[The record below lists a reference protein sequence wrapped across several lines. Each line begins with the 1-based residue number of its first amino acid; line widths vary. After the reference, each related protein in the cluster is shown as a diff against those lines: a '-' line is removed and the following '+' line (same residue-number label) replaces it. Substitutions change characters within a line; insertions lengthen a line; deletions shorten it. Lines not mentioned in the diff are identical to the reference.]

1 MTQYKAVAP
10 HALRSL
16 AASLFVVLTM
26 TSAANAQ
33 EAAPAAEA
41 AAPVLREDVPM
52 RYVVKSGDTLWGI
65 ASRYLADAWQWPELW
80 YVNGKLAN
88 PHAIY
93 PGDVLELHNVR
104 GRAVL
109 SRQEPEATTTPE
121 TGPDME
127 RRSPQMRESQLG
139 AALPAIP
146 LEAIRNFLN
155 GPRVVDLETLNA
167 APYLLAFADDRL
179 LGSAQMTVYIKRLA
193 ESQGTVFSTMRQ
205 GVAYKDPDT
214 GKLLGYEAIP
224 TGEVEIKS
232 YGTPSVGVM
241 SKSTREVLAG
251 DRLLPLLSDNFMAN
265 FYPHAPA
272 QPIEGRIISLY
283 DGVSQTGQFQI
294 VALNRGSKHGL
305 EAGHVLSIL
314 QASKKVKD
322 PVTGRQEF
330 LPKQDAGELM
340 VFKVMPGISYG
351 LVMTARRAIHV
362 LDHVQQPALA
372 QQ

>member
-16 AASLFVVLTM
+16 AASLLVALTM

-33 EAAPAAEA
+33 DAAPAAEA
-41 AAPVLREDVPM
+41 AVPVLREDVPM
-52 RYVVKSGDTLWGI
+52 RYVVKPGDTLWGI

-93 PGDVLELHNVR
+93 PGDVLELHNVA
-104 GRAVL
+104 GRMVL
-109 SRQEPEATTTPE
+109 SRQGSETPPSG
-121 TGPDME
+121 TGADME
-127 RRSPQMRESQLG
+127 RRSPQLRESQLG
-139 AALPAIP
+139 DALQAIP
-146 LEAIRNFLN
+146 LDAIRNFLN
-155 GPRVVDLETLNA
+155 GPRAVDLETLNA
-167 APYLLAFADDRL
+167 APYLLAIADDRL
-179 LGSAQMTVYIKRLA
+179 LGAAQMTVYIKRLA
-193 ESQGTVFSTMRQ
+193 EGQGTIFATMRQ

-224 TGEVEIKS
+224 SGEVEIKS
-232 YGTPSVGVM
+232 YGPPAVGVM

-251 DRLLPLLSDNFMAN
+251 DRLLPLLGDNFQAN

-272 QPIEGRIISLY
+272 QLIEGRIISLY

-294 VALNRGSKHGL
+294 VALNRGSKHSL
-305 EAGHVLSIL
+305 EVGHVLTVL
-314 QASKKVKD
+314 QAGQKVKD
-322 PVTGRQEF
+322 PVTGRQEL
-330 LPKQDAGELM
+330 LPKQDAGLLM
-340 VFKVMPGISYG
+340 VFKVMPTISYG
-351 LVMTARRAIHV
+351 LVMSASRAIHV
-362 LDHVQQPALA
+362 LDHVQTPDRA